1 MITLALSLLVLT
13 GIADLDELARRH
25 DVQWTCEAATGRHTL
40 RCGSTTLVFAPGLQS
55 ALVNGSPIPLGMPV
69 TVDGGR
75 IKLPPELARYVESAP
90 LRLPPGAMV
99 RTPVVKPVAPPAKE
113 DPKARLMAGVK
124 IAIDP
129 GHGGMHTGGKG
140 NGGLMEKDINL
151 AVALNLQ
158 KILVSWGARVVMTRM
173 QDGHFDA
180 QVDDDLD
187 ARVHIVNAAKP
198 DLFLSIHTNYV
209 ANANPRGFEVWV
221 PRCGGQRN
229 AQSRDLADLLRKEL
243 GDVWGNTQDRGTK
256 DDHNLRVLKG
266 TSCPAA
272 LVELE
277 FVSNPGVERQ
287 LGNPERQRELA
298 MAIAEAAHNWAL
310 RNLR

>member
-1 MITLALSLLVLT
+1 VINIAVSLLALT

-25 DVQWTCEAATGRHTL
+25 DIQWTCEAATGRHTL
-40 RCGSTTLVFAPGLQS
+40 RCGTTTLVFAPGLQS
-55 ALVNGSPIPLGMPV
+55 ALVNGSPVPLNMPV

-75 IKLPPELARYVESAP
+75 IKLPPELARYVEASP
-90 LRLPPGAMV
+90 LRISASVAREPA
-99 RTPVVKPVAPPAKE
+99 KPAAPPVKE
-113 DPKARLMAGVK
+113 DPKSRPMAGVK
-124 IAIDP
+124 IAVDP

-140 NGGLMEKDINL
+140 LGGLMEKDINL

-158 KILVSWGARVVMTRM
+158 RILESWGARVVMTRT
-173 QDGHFDA
+173 QDGHFDH
-180 QVDDDLD
+180 QVDADLD
-187 ARVHIVNAAKP
+187 ARVQIVNAAKP

-209 ANANPRGFEVWV
+209 ANAGPRGFEVWV
-221 PRCGGQRN
+221 PRCSGQRN
-229 AQSRDLADLLRKEL
+229 QESRDLADLLRKEL
-243 GDVWGNTQDRGTK
+243 SDVWGSNEDRGTK

-287 LGNPERQRELA
+287 LGQPAKQRELA
-298 MAIAEAAHNWAL
+298 MAIAEAAHNWAM
-310 RNLR
+310 RHR

>member
-1 MITLALSLLVLT
+1 VSLLFLT

-25 DVQWTCEAATGRHTL
+25 EIQWTCEAATGRHTL
-40 RCGSTTLVFAPGLQS
+40 RCGTTTLVFAPGLQS
-55 ALVNGSPIPLGMPV
+55 ALVNGSPVPLNMPV

-75 IKLPPELARYVESAP
+75 IKLPPELARYVESSP
-90 LRLPPGAMV
+90 LRIKPASSIA
-99 RTPVVKPVAPPAKE
+99 RDTVKPATPPAKE
-113 DPKARLMAGVK
+113 DAKSRLLAGVK

-151 AVALNLQ
+151 GVALNLQ

-173 QDGHFDA
+173 QDGHFAA

-187 ARVHIVNAAKP
+187 ARVQIVNTAKP

-209 ANANPRGFEVWV
+209 ANAGPRGFEVWV
-221 PRCGGQRN
+221 PRCNGQRN
-229 AQSRDLADLLRKEL
+229 QQSRDLADLLRKEL
-243 GDVWGNTQDRGTK
+243 SDVWGNNQDRGTK

-272 LVELE
+272 LEELE
-277 FVSNPGVERQ
+277 FVSNPAVERQ
-287 LGNPERQRELA
+287 LGQAAKQQELA
-298 MAIAEAAHNWAL
+298 MSIAEAAHAWAERHL
-310 RNLR
+310 R

>member
-1 MITLALSLLVLT
+1 MGTLALSLLVLT

-25 DVQWTCEAATGRHTL
+25 DILWSCEAATGRHTV
-40 RCGSTTLVFAPGLQS
+40 RCGTTTLVFAPGLQS
-55 ALVNGSPIPLGMPV
+55 ALVNGSPVPLAMSV

-75 IKLPPELARYVESAP
+75 IKLPPELARYIESAP
-90 LRLPPGAMV
+90 LRRAPAMV
-99 RTPVVKPVAPPAKE
+99 KEAVKPAPAQPREDAKS
-113 DPKARLMAGVK
+113 RLLAGVK

-151 AVALNLQ
+151 GVSLNLQ
-158 KILVSWGARVVMTRM
+158 RILESWGARVVMTRTN
-173 QDGHFDA
+173 DGHFNN

-187 ARVHIVNAAKP
+187 TRVQIVNAAKP

-209 ANANPRGFEVWV
+209 ANAGPRGYEVWV

-229 AQSRDLADLLRKEL
+229 VQSRDLADLLRQEL
-243 GDVWGNTQDRGTK
+243 GDVWGKNQDRGTK

-266 TSCPAA
+266 THCPAA

-287 LGNPERQRELA
+287 LGNPEKQRELA
-298 MAIAEAAHNWAL
+298 AAIAEAAYAWTQ

>member
-1 MITLALSLLVLT
+1 VINIAVSLLVLT

-25 DVQWTCEAATGRHTL
+25 DIQWTCEAATGRHTL
-40 RCGSTTLVFAPGLQS
+40 RCGTTTLVFAPGLQS
-55 ALVNGSPIPLGMPV
+55 ALVNGSPVPLNMPV

-75 IKLPPELARYVESAP
+75 IKLPPELSRYVEASP
-90 LRLPPGAMV
+90 LRSSAS
-99 RTPVVKPVAPPAKE
+99 VAREPAKPATPAVRE
-113 DPKARLMAGVK
+113 DPKSRPMAGVK
-124 IAIDP
+124 IAVDP

-140 NGGLMEKDINL
+140 MGGLMEKDINL
-151 AVALNLQ
+151 GVALNLQ
-158 KILVSWGARVVMTRM
+158 RILESWGARVVMTRT
-173 QDGHFDA
+173 QDGHFDH

-187 ARVHIVNAAKP
+187 ARVQIVNAAKP

-209 ANANPRGFEVWV
+209 ANTGPRGFEVWV

-229 AQSRDLADLLRKEL
+229 QQSRDLADLLRKEL
-243 GDVWGNTQDRGTK
+243 SDVWGGNQDRGTK

-287 LGNPERQRELA
+287 LGQPAKQRELA
-298 MAIAEAAHNWAL
+298 MAIAEAVHNWAMRHL
-310 RNLR
+310 R

>member
-1 MITLALSLLVLT
+1 VVVTLAVSLLFLT

-25 DVQWTCEAATGRHTL
+25 DIQWSCEAATGRHTL

-55 ALVNGSPIPLGMPV
+55 ALVNGSPIPLAMPV

-90 LRLPPGAMV
+90 LRLAPSITKGP
-99 RTPVVKPVAPPAKE
+99 VKPSAPPSREESNSK
-113 DPKARLMAGVK
+113 LLAGVK

-151 AVALNLQ
+151 GVSLELHR
-158 KILVSWGARVVMTRM
+158 ILTSWGAKVVMTRT
-173 QDGHFDA
+173 QDGHFNN

-187 ARVHIVNAAKP
+187 SRVQIVNTAKP

-209 ANANPRGFEVWV
+209 ANAGPRGFEVWV
-221 PRCGGQRN
+221 PRCNGARN
-229 AQSRDLADLLRKEL
+229 TQSRDLAELLRREL
-243 GDVWGNTQDRGTK
+243 SDVWGSTQDRGTK

-266 TSCPAA
+266 THCPAA

-287 LGNPERQRELA
+287 LGNPAKQRELA
-298 MAIAEAAHNWAL
+298 TAIAEAAYNWSV